1 MYLFV
6 CLLLGLF
13 LSLPAVAEEAQPHFT
28 FTSEQPATADNVAD
42 PDAAGAQPDAN
53 MLDQARMER
62 RNARQRLLDMLGISR
77 LVPQGHFMAFGLKTR
92 WTLTLPDQETVA
104 VRVSAR
110 W

>member
-13 LSLPAVAEEAQPHFT
+13 LSLPAVAEDAQPHFT
-28 FTSEQPATADNVAD
+28 FTSEQTAAAD
-42 PDAAGAQPDAN
+42 KVEPDAAGAQPDAS

-62 RNARQRLLDMLGISR
+62 RNVRQRLLDMLGINR
-77 LVPQGHFMAFGLKTR
+77 LVPQGHFTAFGLKTR

>member
-28 FTSEQPATADNVAD
+28 FTSELTATADSGVELG
-42 PDAAGAQPDAN
+42 AAGAQPDAS
-53 MLDQARMER
+53 MPDQAGMER
-62 RNARQRLLDMLGISR
+62 RNVRQRLLDMLGISR
-77 LVPQGHFMAFGLKTR
+77 LVPQGHFTAFGLKTR